1 MNLLA
6 RHIILAASESK
17 EECKSQVLNF
27 FNKISLVRYD
37 RIVVDESKHL
47 SARDDEFSIALEKA
61 LDRNRQI
68 LSELVDEL
76 GAIGFTKR
84 SDLPDLSQG
93 YPSKVLHIIAHFLD
107 GLSELIRYFIIW

>member
-1 MNLLA
+1 M
-6 RHIILAASESK
+6 
-17 EECKSQVLNF
+17 
-27 FNKISLVRYD
+27 RYD

-76 GAIGFTKR
+76 GAAGFTKR

-93 YPSKVLHIIAHFLD
+93 YPSKFCISSPIFLMV
-107 GLSELIRYFIIW
+107 LSELIRYFIIW